1 MEEKELKTCPFC
13 GKKVELSHD
22 GLRQNRGAN
31 YYTTKWK
38 IYCPECKTAMM
49 KEDAY
54 YEFGDDGIFKALDDG
69 RAALVKR
76 WNTRH

>member
-1 MEEKELKTCPFC
+1 MEERELKVCPFC
-13 GKKVELSHD
+13 GKEVELSHD
-22 GLRQNRGAN
+22 GLRENECVR

-38 IYCPECKTAMM
+38 IYCPECKSTMM

-54 YEFGDDGIFKALDDG
+54 YEFNSDGIFKATNDG
-69 RAALVKR
+69 RATLVKR